1 MHAAFRT
8 VNGRPLSLTIPFED
22 FLASGEMRRQAL
34 VNLCSPEDLVLDHLP
49 AFDPDDDDET
59 GQAFAEA
66 CEQAVESRLWAVR
79 LDGEDIRFV
88 RRRFLRVPRFM
99 PAGSGPQPAA

>member
-49 AFDPDDDDET
+49 AFDPDDDDEKAK
-59 GQAFAEA
+59 AFGKDGILELV
-66 CEQAVESRLWAVR
+66 QVR
-79 LDGEDIRFV
+79 
-88 RRRFLRVPRFM
+88 
-99 PAGSGPQPAA
+99 AGVQDVGGG